1 MRIEHSRERQA
12 AAGVV
17 TKELDRPSQVHL
29 GFGVAFEVR
38 EQLSEIPMGAP
49 RVGVG
54 LQAALE
60 PRERRLTVAEMRGDR
75 RAIVVGACERRRQ
88 ADRLVEQPRRA
99 VEIPIPEV
107 ALARDEEELLGAL
120 GDFAI
125 AAEANAEIA
134 GARLLVAGRR
144 RRPRTLED
152 HEAPQTHVP
161 LVRQPLAVPP
171 DAIGRVRLAQRGQAK
186 GFEGLL
192 ALGTLARF
200 CLGLTA
206 VVLARLDDGVRARQL
221 ARLHEIAFLGEDIEL
236 DLHDLL
242 ERRMIAEKAGL
253 QVGRRPLEE
262 PAHVRRVER
271 EEPIELG
278 EGSIVLTHAHRE
290 RRRAVDQLGIVGR
303 ERGGAVVDHPRLLEL
318 AHELRHARA
327 QGERAHRRRRRVG
340 ASPRQRQRLRVAAGL
355 ERRLRAVQIA
365 SGRRLA
371 LQRGRDRGDAKH
383 QRDRKGESSH
393 GTDGH
398 RTLNGVGPWRA
409 SRPNCASRNLRS

>member
-1 MRIEHSRERQA
+1 
-12 AAGVV
+12 
-17 TKELDRPSQVHL
+17 
-29 GFGVAFEVR
+29 
-38 EQLSEIPMGAP
+38 
-49 RVGVG
+49 
-54 LQAALE
+54 
-60 PRERRLTVAEMRGDR
+60 
-75 RAIVVGACERRRQ
+75 
-88 ADRLVEQPRRA
+88 
-99 VEIPIPEV
+99 
-107 ALARDEEELLGAL
+107 
-120 GDFAI
+120 
-125 AAEANAEIA
+125 
-134 GARLLVAGRR
+134 
-144 RRPRTLED
+144 
-152 HEAPQTHVP
+152 
-161 LVRQPLAVPP
+161 
-171 DAIGRVRLAQRGQAK
+171 
-186 GFEGLL
+186 
-192 ALGTLARF
+192 
-200 CLGLTA
+200 
-206 VVLARLDDGVRARQL
+206 
-221 ARLHEIAFLGEDIEL
+221 
-236 DLHDLL
+236 
-242 ERRMIAEKAGL
+242 MIAEKAGL